1 MGFDGLNTPT
11 NREAVKLT
19 TDVVP
24 VAPRPGTDLVPDG
37 WWESTVMPWADEQTD
52 EQSLQDAEAHIA
64 GMQAAYEQIGADT
77 LELTRARRVIEIR
90 WGELIGPARMGRP
103 PAENES
109 SGATELLDRNDRH
122 EFRKLAEHRDRL
134 VLMLREASDPDAL
147 TRRALLRVARAPEA
161 PVEDEPPAPPAPPVV
176 DDDDESPEARLDRK
190 TQRARDALT
199 TQVGR
204 ASVAAEAAYDAFDDA
219 IATDPPV
226 HVVERWLAEVKQARR
241 FLSSVS
247 NRLTRRTHD
256 DEPEG
261 GDDE

>member
-1 MGFDGLNTPT
+1 
-11 NREAVKLT
+11 
-19 TDVVP
+19 
-24 VAPRPGTDLVPDG
+24 
-37 WWESTVMPWADEQTD
+37 MPWADEQTD
-52 EQSLQDAEAHIA
+52 EQSLQDAAAQIA
-64 GMQAAYEQIGADT
+64 GMQAAYEQIGSDT

-90 WGELIGPARMGRP
+90 WGELLGPARMGRP
-103 PAENES
+103 PADAADSES
-109 SGATELLDRNDRH
+109 DVMTSLLDHNERRD
-122 EFRKLAEHRDRL
+122 FRKLAAARARL
-134 VLMLREASDPDAL
+134 VPMLREADDPDAL
-147 TRRALLRVARAPEA
+147 TRRGLLRVAAAPEA

-256 DEPEG
+256 DD
-261 GDDE
+261 DDESESDDA

>member
-1 MGFDGLNTPT
+1 M
-11 NREAVKLT
+11 T

-24 VAPRPGTDLVPDG
+24 VAPTPGTDLVPDG

-52 EQSLQDAEAHIA
+52 EQSLQDAAAQIA
-64 GMQAAYEQIGADT
+64 GMEAAYEQIGADT

-90 WGELIGPARMGRP
+90 WGELLGPPRRGRP
-103 PAENES
+103 PATDTDDKNVSHDLHSDAERMRRS
-109 SGATELLDRNDRH
+109 D
-122 EFRKLAEHRDRL
+122 FRKLGAARDRL
-134 VLMLREASDPDAL
+134 VPMLREADDPDAI
-147 TRRALLRVARAPEA
+147 TRRALLRVAAAPE
-161 PVEDEPPAPPAPPVV
+161 VEVGDDTPTTPPAPAAPV
-176 DDDDESPEARLDRK
+176 DDDESPEARLDRK

-204 ASVAAEAAYDAFDDA
+204 ANVAAEAAYDAFDDA

-247 NRLTRRTHD
+247 NRLTRRTHGDD
-256 DEPEG
+256 DEGE
-261 GDDE
+261 GDDA